1 MPFFAENSANKPTI
15 LSEPDTRFA
24 TSMLSTKYRK
34 HAVPGEVLMD
44 KTSGEIFIKRPSD
57 EKIVSFFQNK
67 QLYYDLLMELRM
79 NLVNN
84 SNVIKTPLN
93 SNEYT
98 GESFLY
104 SVNFDLA
111 NLYGENLINIT
122 EMTAVPLSPSP
133 TFKIGAKSNGF
144 FIRIATRDCDKAV
157 VEHATRLKDTHY
169 NYTETDIQYRN
180 NISMMVTIKN
190 ENINRTINK
199 LVYAKLNQTCA
210 VILTDQEYATVTNN
224 REDDT
229 ALTIE
234 FTVSCTI
241 KDFLNPD
248 WLSDLSMFTQS
259 ETVKSLTA
267 PDGRVEIA
275 ETNIMAF
282 THNIYDSFL
291 IRDTNNRLVVPSYA
305 HILAMLYSDTLYEML
320 SITKKAVSGD
330 SIILSDVKPETY
342 VWVPNSIWA
351 EKIRNVSPQGF
362 STNTSSITTF
372 NALEAYFSTE
382 IITGGVELGDS

>member
-111 NLYGENLINIT
+111 NLYN
-122 EMTAVPLSPSP
+122 
-133 TFKIGAKSNGF
+133 
-144 FIRIATRDCDKAV
+144 
-157 VEHATRLKDTHY
+157 
-169 NYTETDIQYRN
+169 NY
-180 NISMMVTIKN
+180 
-190 ENINRTINK
+190 RTIREN
-199 LVYAKLNQTCA
+199 AFFEPLN
-210 VILTDQEYATVTNN
+210 
-224 REDDT
+224 
-229 ALTIE
+229 E
-234 FTVSCTI
+234 F
-241 KDFLNPD
+241 
-248 WLSDLSMFTQS
+248 
-259 ETVKSLTA
+259 
-267 PDGRVEIA
+267 
-275 ETNIMAF
+275 
-282 THNIYDSFL
+282 
-291 IRDTNNRLVVPSYA
+291 
-305 HILAMLYSDTLYEML
+305 
-320 SITKKAVSGD
+320 
-330 SIILSDVKPETY
+330 
-342 VWVPNSIWA
+342 A
-351 EKIRNVSPQGF
+351 EKIVNK
-362 STNTSSITTF
+362 
-372 NALEAYFSTE
+372 L
-382 IITGGVELGDS
+382 